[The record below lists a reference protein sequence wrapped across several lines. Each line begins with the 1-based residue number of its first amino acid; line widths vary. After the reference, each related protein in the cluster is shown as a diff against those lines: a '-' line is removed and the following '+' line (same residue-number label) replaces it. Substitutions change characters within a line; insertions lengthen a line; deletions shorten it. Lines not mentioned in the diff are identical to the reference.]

1 MHLLHEKLYPNFL
14 NSILRMK
21 RHFSLS
27 FYHTPECTCGKT
39 LRIQKKYHHCK
50 KYIKEYDQQTMV
62 KELLFKFLFWKLPNK
77 SNSFDINSCQALHSP
92 TLSLQEKVFL
102 GQKRTNLSLSIQHL
116 PLY

>member
-1 MHLLHEKLYPNFL
+1 MYLLHEKLYPNFL

-27 FYHTPECTCGKT
+27 FYHPECTCGKT

-50 KYIKEYDQQTMV
+50 KYIQEYDQQTMV
-62 KELLFKFLFWKLPNK
+62 KGLIFKFLFWKLLNK
-77 SNSFDINSCQALHSP
+77 PNSFDINSYQALHSQI
-92 TLSLQEKVFL
+92 LSLQEKVFL